1 MEAQSMKD
9 ARKIG
14 SMRKKEHTRNAV
26 IYAVMVLMTIATVFF
41 LAFLLFGSFMNNGE
55 LSDTYGMIKD
65 GNNMMAYA
73 SFHILPDH
81 FTFTQYKKVL
91 WETSDFWF
99 YFWNSMFYTL
109 PILLGTIIIS
119 VMGGYAFAKFQFPFR
134 KFWLAIYIIVMM
146 IPYQV
151 MLSPTLIVLNNIGL
165 INTRSAIIL
174 PNLFTPFGTYLIY
187 QFMCGISDDTLEAA
201 KVDGAGNIRIL
212 LKIVLPQVK
221 AGIASLAVLNII
233 DTWNIV
239 EQPVMFLKN
248 EFMYPLSAAL
258 SYFQTQDT
266 GTAFVCGV
274 TFLVPVVLVF
284 LIGKDYMIEGIK
296 NSVVGK

>member
-1 MEAQSMKD
+1 MK
-9 ARKIG
+9 
-14 SMRKKEHTRNAV
+14 KKEHTINVV
-26 IYAVMVLMTIATVFF
+26 IYAVMLLMIIGTVFF
-41 LAFLLFGSFMNNGE
+41 LAFLLLGSFMNSGE

-73 SFHILPDH
+73 SFHLLPNH
-81 FTFTQYKKVL
+81 FTLAQYKKVL

-109 PILLGTIIIS
+109 PILLGTIVIS
-119 VMGGYAFAKFQFPFR
+119 VTGGYAFAKFQFPFR
-134 KFWLAIYIIVMM
+134 KFWLVIYIIVMM

-151 MLSPTLIVLNNIGL
+151 MLSPTLIVLTNIGL
-165 INTRSAIIL
+165 MNTRSAIIL

-266 GTAFVCGV
+266 GTAFVCGIA
-274 TFLVPVVLVF
+274 FLVPVVLVF

>member
-1 MEAQSMKD
+1 
-9 ARKIG
+9 
-14 SMRKKEHTRNAV
+14 
-26 IYAVMVLMTIATVFF
+26 
-41 LAFLLFGSFMNNGE
+41 
-55 LSDTYGMIKD
+55 
-65 GNNMMAYA
+65 
-73 SFHILPDH
+73 
-81 FTFTQYKKVL
+81 
-91 WETSDFWF
+91 
-99 YFWNSMFYTL
+99 MFYTL

-134 KFWLAIYIIVMM
+134 RFWLAIYIIVMM

-165 INTRSAIIL
+165 INTRFAIIL

-258 SYFQTQDT
+258 SYFQTQDI

-274 TFLVPVVLVF
+274 AFLVPVVLVF

>member
-55 LSDTYGMIKD
+55 LNDTYGMIKD

>member
-1 MEAQSMKD
+1 MKD

-55 LSDTYGMIKD
+55 LNDTYGMIKD

-266 GTAFVCGV
+266 GTAFVCGIA
-274 TFLVPVVLVF
+274 FLVPVVLVF

>member
-1 MEAQSMKD
+1 
-9 ARKIG
+9 
-14 SMRKKEHTRNAV
+14 
-26 IYAVMVLMTIATVFF
+26 
-41 LAFLLFGSFMNNGE
+41 
-55 LSDTYGMIKD
+55 
-65 GNNMMAYA
+65 
-73 SFHILPDH
+73 
-81 FTFTQYKKVL
+81 
-91 WETSDFWF
+91 
-99 YFWNSMFYTL
+99 MFYTL
-109 PILLGTIIIS
+109 PILLGTIVIS

-201 KVDGAGNIRIL
+201 KVDGAGNIKIL

-274 TFLVPVVLVF
+274 TFLIPVVLVF

>member
-1 MEAQSMKD
+1 MKD